1 MSRLTREQV
10 PPGLTREEKKVAEE
24 VVEEQVKLAEEVI
37 VGEVEVVEEATSLPL
52 VVVVMAQGVKAEDVV
67 EEESTAK
74 RIMQQTLLQLQ
85 LLLLKPLNRRQRKM
99 SRITNKQLSLDSRM
113 LKRSSSKKNSNSAHR
128 FSSLSL
134 PDLSYSAR
142 SSSFLRNQREDRN
155 KLSTP
160 LGPWSLTTILMKKLS
175 LSPILLSC
183 RLLPAAA
190 VVGV

>member
-128 FSSLSL
+128 FSSLSSRPL
-134 PDLSYSAR
+134 LLR
-142 SSSFLRNQREDRN
+142 S
-155 KLSTP
+155 
-160 LGPWSLTTILMKKLS
+160 
-175 LSPILLSC
+175 LLLFS
-183 RLLPAAA
+183 
-190 VVGV
+190 